1 MIYFLILQIFVNG
14 LEPALFS
21 TKYPISEIKNERN
34 CNASH
39 IFASLSAFESAY
51 AVFTN
56 STQITNFSEQLILS
70 SFLIDCSRGTIKD
83 VLDFMKNQGN
93 VIESAYPYF
102 GKKIYLPNNSEV
114 PVTLPY
120 YFNYTVNN
128 ASSFNS
134 ILANY
139 PLIVGFSIDDT
150 KNFSEYS
157 GGVYA
162 CNNQPGDIHYMLAVY
177 NDTAYRSGFFYFKK
191 NWGSG

>member
-1 MIYFLILQIFVNG
+1 M
-14 LEPALFS
+14 
-21 TKYPISEIKNERN
+21 
-34 CNASH
+34 
-39 IFASLSAFESAY
+39 
-51 AVFTN
+51 
-56 STQITNFSEQLILS
+56 
-70 SFLIDCSRGTIKD
+70 
-83 VLDFMKNQGN
+83 
-93 VIESAYPYF
+93 
-102 GKKIYLPNNSEV
+102 
-114 PVTLPY
+114 TLPY

-177 NDTAYRSGFFYFKK
+177 NDTAYSSGFFYLKN